1 VLHSLVSDVMHMH
14 LLATYFGVQ
23 DITGNW
29 GGPCGDIAHVSLKFH
44 F

>member
-14 LLATYFGVQ
+14 VFLLGRSKTLREIGE
-23 DITGNW
+23 
-29 GGPCGDIAHVSLKFH
+29 GPCGDIAHVSLKFH